1 MFKRT
6 ASKYLKSQSDES
18 LSTSKAK
25 AAFDAHRGRKA
36 HPHNAHALEA
46 RVRHLE
52 KLLQAK
58 SADVEAGY
66 GAVGISMTE
75 NVAIAAET
83 IPLVHSPSQ
92 RRGGPKPPMLHAFWH
107 LLTASYVNVLLLVAP
122 FAIWAYVAEWGD
134 IPVFVLNFLTM
145 MPLANI
151 LGESTEALAYHAGD
165 TIGGLVNATFGNAVE
180 VIIAIFAL
188 KSGEVA
194 LVQSSLIGSM
204 LSNMLLVLGSCF
216 MAGHF
221 GGAKESSF
229 SGQGASIN
237 MSLLF
242 VSSFTMLVPS
252 YYQYTKNT
260 TYQHGNT
267 TVAASEDERAVSI
280 LGLSHISALFL
291 IGMYVLLM
299 VYQLVTH
306 RAEDEDNSEEEEP
319 ELSLTGSVVALLV
332 ATVTVSI
339 FSEFLVS
346 SVDGF
351 TETANIPKSFVGI
364 ILLPIVGN
372 AVEHVTA
379 VKVALKNNMELAM
392 SVAIGSATQIS
403 LFVVPVCVVAGWIMG
418 TPMSLAFNAF
428 EAITYVIGTII
439 VYVIVA
445 DGKSNWL
452 EGAMLIILYC
462 LIGVALLEIDIN

>member
-1 MFKRT
+1 MFKRE
-6 ASKYLKSQSDES
+6 ASKFIKSQSADAS
-18 LSTSKAK
+18 FAGAALKVINNKRLSQ
-25 AAFDAHRGRKA
+25 
-36 HPHNAHALEA
+36 LEDQE
-46 RVRHLE
+46 RRIRQLE
-52 KLLQAK
+52 KLVLQK
-58 SADVEAGY
+58 QDDIEGY
-66 GAVGISMTE
+66 GAIAFGTE
-75 NVAIAAET
+75 SPAIVAET
-83 IPLVHSPSQ
+83 LPLVKSDSRRNGPRPSL
-92 RRGGPKPPMLHAFWH
+92 LHAYLH
-107 LLTASYVNVLLLVAP
+107 LITSSYVNVLLLTMP
-122 FAIWAYVAEWGD
+122 FAIWSYLAEWGD
-134 IPVFVLNFLTM
+134 IPVFILNFLTM

-151 LGESTEALAYHAGD
+151 LGESTEALAFHAGD

-188 KSGEVA
+188 KKGEVA

-216 MAGHF
+216 VAGYF

-252 YYQYTKNT
+252 YYQYTK
-260 TYQHGNT
+260 
-267 TVAASEDERAVSI
+267 AMDSDEEVSI
-280 LGLSHISALFL
+280 LGLSHVSALFL
-291 IGMYVLLM
+291 IIMYVLLM

-306 RAEDEDNSEEEEP
+306 RAEEQDKEEEEEP
-319 ELSLTGSVVALLV
+319 ELSLAGSIGSLLFATLLV
-332 ATVTVSI
+332 SVI
-339 FSEFLVS
+339 SEFLVS

-351 TETANIPKSFVGI
+351 TQTANIPKSFVGI

-403 LFVVPVCVVAGWIMG
+403 LFVVPVCVVAGWIMNS
-418 TPMSLAFNAF
+418 PMSLAFNAF

-462 LIGVALLEIDIN
+462 LVGVALLEIDIN

>member
-1 MFKRT
+1 MFKKQ
-6 ASKYLKSQSDES
+6 ASKYLKSQSDDS
-18 LSTSKAK
+18 HDASTHKAGSRIEV
-25 AAFDAHRGRKA
+25 HHGRRNL
-36 HPHNAHALEA
+36 HTQQLEA

-52 KLLQAK
+52 KLIMSQGKKDA
-58 SADVEAGY
+58 ADVEAGY
-66 GAVGISMTE
+66 GSVGLAVQENPGI
-75 NVAIAAET
+75 VAET
-83 IPLVHSPSQ
+83 LPLISSPS
-92 RRGGPKPPMLHAFWH
+92 RRLGEKPSMAHAYWH
-107 LLTASYVNVLLLVAP
+107 LLTSSYVNALLFLMP
-122 FAIWAYVAEWGD
+122 FAIWSYVAEWGD

-188 KSGEVA
+188 KSGEVG

-229 SGQGASIN
+229 NGQGASIN

-252 YYQYTKNT
+252 YYQYTKGVDAT
-260 TYQHGNT
+260 DD
-267 TVAASEDERAVSI
+267 AREVSI
-280 LGLSHISALFL
+280 LGLSHISAIFL
-291 IGMYVLLM
+291 ILMYVLLM

-306 RAEDEDNSEEEEP
+306 RAEEEDNSEEEEP
-319 ELSLTGSVVALLV
+319 ELSMTASIISLLV
-332 ATVTVSI
+332 ATLAVSI

-418 TPMSLAFNAF
+418 SPMSLAFNAF